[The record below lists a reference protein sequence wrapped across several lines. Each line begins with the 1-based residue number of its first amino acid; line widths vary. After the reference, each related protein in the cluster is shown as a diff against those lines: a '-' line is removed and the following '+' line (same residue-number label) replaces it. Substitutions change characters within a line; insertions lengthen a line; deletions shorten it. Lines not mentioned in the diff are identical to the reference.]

1 MIPEIECVPLG
12 PSLHFGRIGGVSIC
26 MWKPL
31 FMTSGLDDRSLRI
44 WNYEQESLEVCKE
57 FQEDIYGISIH
68 PTGLFA
74 VVGFSDKLRF
84 LTITIDDLIKTREF
98 HIRSC
103 KLCSFSRLGHLFA
116 ATNGNVIQVY
126 STVSFEQLFVLKGHS
141 GVVSVITNWSSCTQ
155 AARLH
160 DLRFFVRTTIK
171 PTCSVS
177 LSYVLFPDNV
187 DVLE

>member
-1 MIPEIECVPLG
+1 MQHFLFLFRLIVTCNQSQVYVVKLWGPDITMSSEVDCVPFG
-12 PSLHFGRIGGVSIC
+12 PSLHYGRIGCISMCV
-26 MWKPL
+26 WKPL
-31 FMTSGLDDRSLRI
+31 FITSGRDDRSLRI
-44 WNYEQESLEVCKE
+44 WNYEEETLELYKE

-68 PTGLFA
+68 PTGLFV

-84 LTITIDDLIKTREF
+84 LTVTIDDFVKTREF

-141 GVVSVITNWSSCTQ
+141 GVVGIITNW
-155 AARLH
+155 
-160 DLRFFVRTTIK
+160 V
-171 PTCSVS
+171 
-177 LSYVLFPDNV
+177 
-187 DVLE
+187 

>member
-1 MIPEIECVPLG
+1 MNRLIITCSQSQIYTVKLWGPDMNVVPEVECVPFG
-12 PSLHFGRIGGVSIC
+12 PSLHYGRIGSVSIC
-26 MWKPL
+26 IWKPL
-31 FMTSGLDDRSLRI
+31 FMTSGLDDRSLRV
-44 WNYEQESLEVCKE
+44 WNYENESLELCKE
-57 FQEDIYGISIH
+57 FQEDIYGISMH

-84 LTITIDDLIKTREF
+84 LTITIDDFVKTREF

-141 GVVSVITNWSSCTQ
+141 GVVGIIYNKLGLRCTIYDSLLLL
-155 AARLH
+155 RL
-160 DLRFFVRTTIK
+160 
-171 PTCSVS
+171 
-177 LSYVLFPDNV
+177 
-187 DVLE
+187 